1 MKSHKPDSGKKLPTV
16 TERDGSSPLNL
27 TPEQARREA
36 GKLREF
42 SDDLENRKK
51 VEETT
56 ARTSPLGRTE

>member
-1 MKSHKPDSGKKLPTV
+1 MKPTKPTSGKKLPTV

-36 GKLREF
+36 GKLSEL
-42 SDDLENRKK
+42 SGDLENRKK
-51 VEETT
+51 VEDTA